1 MIDKGVI
8 VQSPVVVYKP
18 NNNMSQSY
26 NNNNKNTPVV
36 VIPYIGNSDN
46 DKYTAPEKSKVI
58 PIRSYK
64 YQEEENDDDD
74 DDDDEQPLTSLAAPS
89 SKSASKSTSSNRPP
103 APEYAMVEL
112 NGELIAP
119 IEFPPTD
126 TCQSI
131 FGTDR
136 RVELGKFYMDGPE
149 KVRLL
154 LLLCCAM

>member
-1 MIDKGVI
+1 
-8 VQSPVVVYKP
+8 
-18 NNNMSQSY
+18 MSQ
-26 NNNNKNTPVV
+26 NNNKKDNSPV
-36 VIPYIGNSDN
+36 VIPYIGNADN
-46 DKYTAPEKSKVI
+46 DKYVAPEKSKVI

-64 YQEEENDDDD
+64 SQEEEEDNDDDDD
-74 DDDDEQPLTSLAAPS
+74 DDDDEQPLTSLAPTTSKS
-89 SKSASKSTSSNRPP
+89 SKLASSSDSP

-119 IEFPPTD
+119 VEFPPTD

-149 KVRLL
+149 KVSTVLL
-154 LLLCCAM
+154 Q

>member
-1 MIDKGVI
+1 
-8 VQSPVVVYKP
+8 
-18 NNNMSQSY
+18 MSQTY
-26 NNNNKNTPVV
+26 KNNKNTPVV

-46 DKYTAPEKSKVI
+46 DKYVAPEKSKVI

-64 YQEEENDDDD
+64 YQDEDNDDDD
-74 DDDDEQPLTSLAAPS
+74 DVDDDDDDDGDDDEQPLTSLAAPS
-89 SKSASKSTSSNRPP
+89 SKSASASTSTSSDRPP

-119 IEFPPTD
+119 VEFPPTD

-149 KVRLL
+149 KVSVVLYSMH
-154 LLLCCAM
+154 CIFCVFVPA